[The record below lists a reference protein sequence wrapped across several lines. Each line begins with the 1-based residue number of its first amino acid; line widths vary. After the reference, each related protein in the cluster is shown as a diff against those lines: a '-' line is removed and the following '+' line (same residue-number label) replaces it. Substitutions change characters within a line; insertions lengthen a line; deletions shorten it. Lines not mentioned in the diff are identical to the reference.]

1 MLLPKFLDYRI
12 TLNSFV
18 LKIIK
23 AILFPSCLNK
33 NLNEYRYFQMKRCV
47 ISYELAVTKILM
59 LKKYMNI
66 KSMIVFLLNMIY
78 LKKQAW
84 QNGVIIDQDK
94 VACT

>member
-1 MLLPKFLDYRI
+1 MLLPKFLDYRV
-12 TLNSFV
+12 TLNSSV

-23 AILFPSCLNK
+23 AILFPRCLNK
-33 NLNEYRYFQMKRCV
+33 NLNEYRYFQVKRCV

-84 QNGVIIDQDK
+84 QNGVIIYQDK

>member
-1 MLLPKFLDYRI
+1 M
-12 TLNSFV
+12 

-33 NLNEYRYFQMKRCV
+33 SLNEYRYFQMKRCV